1 MSALIW
7 NKNRD
12 STNRHLVLI
21 LKLKSA
27 YSGFLNNQLFH
38 NDVLLMSKANKAK
51 RKKKEETFRRRG
63 RGGLGGGQRRREWCL
78 LSALSASPC
87 RKRGCALFLHFSVWH
102 EGRGEW
108 CVQLPLPQ
116 IGRTLRCTCPPQH
129 FHWHL
134 GAMLQ
139 WWTSNNISHSLS
151 LYQSLFG

>member
-1 MSALIW
+1 MSALFW

-12 STNRHLVLI
+12 GTNSYLVLI

-78 LSALSASPC
+78 ASALSASPC

-102 EGRGEW
+102 RGEW

>member
-1 MSALIW
+1 MSALFW

-12 STNRHLVLI
+12 STNSYLVLI

-78 LSALSASPC
+78 PSALSASPC

>member
-1 MSALIW
+1 MSALFW

-12 STNRHLVLI
+12 GTNSYLVLI

-51 RKKKEETFRRRG
+51 RKKKEETFRWRG
-63 RGGLGGGQRRREWCL
+63 RGGLGGQGRREWCL
-78 LSALSASPC
+78 PSALSASPC

>member
-78 LSALSASPC
+78 PSALSASPC